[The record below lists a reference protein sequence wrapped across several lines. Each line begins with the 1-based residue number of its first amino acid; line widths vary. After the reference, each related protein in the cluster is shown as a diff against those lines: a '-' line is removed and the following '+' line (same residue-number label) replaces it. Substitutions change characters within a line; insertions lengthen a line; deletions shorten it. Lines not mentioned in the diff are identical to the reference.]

1 MGIKEMMKRRKQ
13 KAAEQK
19 EYEQTMDEL
28 AEKFRKMSQLDPNG
42 TFHFPESEDEETVE
56 WSIGVNL
63 TEKAVKTIVPEE
75 TGLNLKDVDLKE
87 EDGHIIAEKNG
98 RVLFDVTK
106 RSKAYKELEEVT
118 GHRAKSV
125 YIYGQQGDYG
135 LYYRAKLYFL
145 VVPDQWS

>member
-1 MGIKEMMKRRKQ
+1 MGIKEMMKKRKQ

-19 EYEQTMDEL
+19 EYEQAMDGL
-28 AEKFRKMSQLDPNG
+28 AKVLALDPNG

-63 TEKAVKTIVPEE
+63 TEKAVKAIVPEE

-98 RVLFDVTK
+98 RVVFDVTK

-118 GHRAKSV
+118 GHRAKSM
-125 YIYGQQGDYG
+125 YIYGREGDYG
-135 LYYRAKLYFL
+135 LYYRTKLYFL
-145 VVPDQWS
+145 VVPDEWSQHG